1 MKRENLIGY
10 MADPASLNQSTLP
23 EIEELAKTFPY
34 FQTAHLLLVRNH
46 HNLDSVRFHD
56 MLRSAAAFAGDRTV
70 LYHLIHETGRTAE
83 GKVPEAGT
91 VDRPESRRDTGAVVT
106 AETPQTPM
114 DTDAVVTA
122 ETPEI
127 QTDAT
132 KAETPETPE
141 IPADEISGESAGIP
155 GMAPA
160 YSMEDMPEEVSSS
173 IEEYTFT
180 GWFDHIGE
188 SPPAESVPH
197 KGKNDLID
205 KFLEESP
212 KIKPD
217 PEKGEDVTDRSEPF
231 AKAGDN
237 LMTETLARIYAK
249 QGLYKKAIYA
259 YEKLSLKYPEKS
271 AYFATQINRIKS
283 HLEENG

>member
-10 MADPASLNQSTLP
+10 MADPASLNQSTLT
-23 EIEELAKTFPY
+23 EIEELTTTFPY
-34 FQTAHLLLVRNH
+34 FQTAHLLLARNH

-91 VDRPESRRDTGAVVT
+91 VDRPESRGDA
-106 AETPQTPM
+106 
-114 DTDAVVTA
+114 DAVVT
-122 ETPEI
+122 
-127 QTDAT
+127 
-132 KAETPETPE
+132 AETPETPE
-141 IPADEISGESAGIP
+141 IPADEISRESAGIP
-155 GMAPA
+155 GVAPA
-160 YSMEDMPEEVSSS
+160 YSMEDIPEEVSSS
-173 IEEYTFT
+173 IDEYTFT

-188 SPPAESVPH
+188 SPPSESIPR

-217 PEKGEDVTDRSEPF
+217 PKISEDVTDRSEPF